1 MKNGEVSPQDDSTDS
16 IFKKKKNHGLH
27 LCPLFTQLQWGD
39 AVLPCAGSTNIPS
52 REHKNL

>member
-1 MKNGEVSPQDDSTDS
+1 MIVL
-16 IFKKKKNHGLH
+16 IVYLKKTTTTKNHCLH

-39 AVLPCAGSTNIPS
+39 TVLPRAGSTNIPS